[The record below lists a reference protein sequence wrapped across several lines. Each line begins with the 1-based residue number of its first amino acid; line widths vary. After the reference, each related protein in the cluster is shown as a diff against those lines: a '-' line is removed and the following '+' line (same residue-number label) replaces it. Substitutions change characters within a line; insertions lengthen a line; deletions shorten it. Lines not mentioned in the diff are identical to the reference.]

1 MMSIG
6 RPPNGSRLSCGQTR
20 PAAAAVDE
28 RYAMLGRAQT
38 LRFLDPREARQ
49 LQALV
54 RRLPPK
60 PNCARHLQAMSNAAK
75 AERPTY
81 VHALICG
88 EPHGVNG
95 GQRNAGAAAWVRC
108 GPVDDINAADPSPT
122 DTNRQEGPRNRCSQ
136 SS

>member
-1 MMSIG
+1 MNDTRCSAG
-6 RPPNGSRLSCGQTR
+6 HKHSDSLTLVR
-20 PAAAAVDE
+20 PASFK
-28 RYAMLGRAQT
+28 RLLGGC
-38 LRFLDPREARQ
+38 LLS
-49 LQALV
+49 LIV
-54 RRLPPK
+54 RGTSK
-60 PNCARHLQAMSNAAK
+60 AMSNAAK

-122 DTNRQEGPRNRCSQ
+122 DTNRQ
-136 SS
+136 